1 MQQNKS
7 TEHHHATSKSHA
19 NSTQLN
25 LRQNSSNI
33 VSPRTAHDFTDIMG
47 YKRMDMTNDVDQS
60 YMLKGSK
67 NASRSG
73 KTGSSVNKSKDLS
86 MEKAG
91 SGNTTALGLE

>member
-1 MQQNKS
+1 
-7 TEHHHATSKSHA
+7 
-19 NSTQLN
+19 
-25 LRQNSSNI
+25 
-33 VSPRTAHDFTDIMG
+33 MG

-91 SGNTTALGLE
+91 SGNTTALGPE